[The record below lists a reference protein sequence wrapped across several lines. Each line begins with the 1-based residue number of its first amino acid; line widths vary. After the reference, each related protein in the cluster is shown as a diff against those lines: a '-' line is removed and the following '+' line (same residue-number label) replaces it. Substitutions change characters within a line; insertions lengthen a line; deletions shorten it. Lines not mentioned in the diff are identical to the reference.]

1 MLAKLLIRPAN
12 LIILDEPTNDLDIE
26 TLELLESLLTEY
38 QGTLLLVSH
47 DRAFIDNTVTSSWW
61 YAGNG
66 HWSEYVG
73 GYQDAVDQG
82 AKFYSEEPSSLK
94 TVEAPATPTKAVEV
108 KAAEP
113 VKAVKKLSYKLQRE
127 LESLPNV
134 MEQLE
139 EDILALQTTI
149 GNPDFYSQAQDKV
162 NQVLSQLAD
171 KEKQLEVCFERWE
184 ELESLK

>member
-1 MLAKLLIRPAN
+1 M
-12 LIILDEPTNDLDIE
+12 
-26 TLELLESLLTEY
+26 
-38 QGTLLLVSH
+38 LVSH

-73 GYQDAVDQG
+73 GYQDAVNQG
-82 AKFYSEEPSSLK
+82 AKFYSEEPSSQK
-94 TVEAPATPTKAVEV
+94 AVEAPAVETKAVEV

-113 VKAVKKLSYKLQRE
+113 AKAVKKLSYKLQRE
-127 LESLPNV
+127 LESLPTV

-139 EDILALQTTI
+139 ADILALQTTI
-149 GNPDFYSQAQDKV
+149 GHSDFYSQAQDKV

>member
-1 MLAKLLIRPAN
+1 M
-12 LIILDEPTNDLDIE
+12 
-26 TLELLESLLTEY
+26 LESLLTEY

-73 GYQDAVDQG
+73 GYQDAVNQG
-82 AKFYSEEPSSLK
+82 AKFYSEEPSSQK
-94 TVEAPATPTKAVEV
+94 AVEAPAVATKAVEV

-113 VKAVKKLSYKLQRE
+113 AKSVKKLSYKLQRE
-127 LESLPNV
+127 LESLPTV

-139 EDILALQTTI
+139 AEILALQTSI
-149 GNPDFYSQAQDKV
+149 GHADFYSQAQDKV
-162 NQVLSQLAD
+162 NLVLSQLAD